1 MSHLTRQPMK
11 LRRTD
16 SPVQASKVIR
26 SKGSDVIYIDP
37 NCGCPK
43 IKKSTTK

>member
-1 MSHLTRQPMK
+1 MK
-11 LRRTD
+11 LRRAE
-16 SPVQASKVIR
+16 SAPSQSSVLRV
-26 SKGSDVIYIDP
+26 KGVTSTVYIDP